1 MSFKYYVI
9 LRGGVTERSHSITGG
24 RGGGTGGVKKGLGNF
39 LMFPYNMNR
48 VPIDRYNMSL
58 FKMEFRVALRPLF

>member
-1 MSFKYYVI
+1 MGGGSPKDHIVS
-9 LRGGVTERSHSITGG
+9 RGGG
-24 RGGGTGGVKKGLGNF
+24 GGGTGGVKKGLGNF

-48 VPIDRYNMSL
+48 APIDRYNMSL

>member
-9 LRGGVTERSHSITGG
+9 WGGVTKRSHCIK
-24 RGGGTGGVKKGLGNF
+24 GGGTGGVKKGLGNF